1 MASVKVK
8 FRPSTIE
15 GKTGALY
22 FQVIHRRIVRSQK
35 TKYKIYPDEWN
46 ARTARITPSPSR
58 PDRHSI
64 LSRYRHEIKQD
75 LFRLSECIA
84 NLTRKGL
91 PYSTDDLLRFYRKR
105 SENDTLTGFMTSLIC
120 HLKEQG
126 RIRTG
131 ETYQCA
137 LNSFMRFRNGEEIIL
152 DEMNQETIEAY
163 EAYLKK
169 ERLSLNTISFYMRIL
184 RAVYNRAVE
193 KELTTQRF
201 PFRHVYT
208 GIEKTIKRAIP
219 QPIIRQ
225 IKDKELLA
233 GSSVDYA
240 RDMFLFS
247 FYTRGMSFVDM
258 AYLKKKDLHNG
269 ILTYRRKKTGQQLSI
284 KWEQCMQEIIEKYPP
299 NPTEYLLP
307 IITSTDEDERLQYR
321 NSLTLV
327 NRKLK
332 ILSVFVRSPHPLSM
346 YVARHSWA
354 SIAKSKNIPLS
365 IISEGMGHDS
375 ETTTQIYLASLD
387 TTIIDRATCNGA
399 SFHIRW
405 VSCTISSEYDNDVL
419 HPSLPVFPGEMN
431 LKLSH
436 KTHYHGSKSLP
447 TLRGNKKIT

>member
-258 AYLKKKDLHNG
+258 AYLKKKDLRNG
-269 ILTYRRKKTGQQLSI
+269 YLTYRRKKTGQLL
-284 KWEQCMQEIIEKYPP
+284 IIEWTRQMQDILDKYEP
-299 NPTEYLLP
+299 NKTKYLLP
-307 IITSTDEDERLQYR
+307 IIMREDGKERQQYLNQMMR
-321 NSLTLV
+321 I
-327 NRKLK
+327 NRHLK
-332 ILSVFVRSPHPLSM
+332 EIAGLANLSVPLSL
-346 YVARHSWA
+346 YYSRHSWA
-354 SIAKSKNIPLS
+354 TIARGKDIPLAV
-365 IISEGMGHDS
+365 ISEGLGHES
-375 ETTTQIYLASLD
+375 EATTQIYLDSIKSYEVDEANRKIL
-387 TTIIDRATCNGA
+387 NG
-399 SFHIRW
+399 
-405 VSCTISSEYDNDVL
+405 L
-419 HPSLPVFPGEMN
+419 
-431 LKLSH
+431 
-436 KTHYHGSKSLP
+436 
-447 TLRGNKKIT
+447 

>member
-46 ARTARITPSPSR
+46 ARTARITLSPSR

-131 ETYQCA
+131 ETYQCT

-284 KWEQCMQEIIEKYPP
+284 KWEQCMQEIIEKY
-299 NPTEYLLP
+299 
-307 IITSTDEDERLQYR
+307 
-321 NSLTLV
+321 
-327 NRKLK
+327 
-332 ILSVFVRSPHPLSM
+332 
-346 YVARHSWA
+346 
-354 SIAKSKNIPLS
+354 
-365 IISEGMGHDS
+365 
-375 ETTTQIYLASLD
+375 
-387 TTIIDRATCNGA
+387 
-399 SFHIRW
+399 
-405 VSCTISSEYDNDVL
+405 
-419 HPSLPVFPGEMN
+419 
-431 LKLSH
+431 
-436 KTHYHGSKSLP
+436 
-447 TLRGNKKIT
+447 

>member
-169 ERLSLNTISFYMRIL
+169 ERLSL
-184 RAVYNRAVE
+184 
-193 KELTTQRF
+193 TTQRF

-307 IITSTDEDERLQYR
+307 IITSTGEDERLQYR

-387 TTIIDRATCNGA
+387 TTIIDRANYL
-399 SFHIRW
+399 IL
-405 VSCTISSEYDNDVL
+405 NDL
-419 HPSLPVFPGEMN
+419 
-431 LKLSH
+431 
-436 KTHYHGSKSLP
+436 
-447 TLRGNKKIT
+447 

>member
-46 ARTARITPSPSR
+46 ARTARITLSPSR

-201 PFRHVYT
+201 PFRHQCCP
-208 GIEKTIKRAIP
+208 KR
-219 QPIIRQ
+219 
-225 IKDKELLA
+225 
-233 GSSVDYA
+233 
-240 RDMFLFS
+240 F
-247 FYTRGMSFVDM
+247 
-258 AYLKKKDLHNG
+258 
-269 ILTYRRKKTGQQLSI
+269 SI
-284 KWEQCMQEIIEKYPP
+284 KTKK
-299 NPTEYLLP
+299 
-307 IITSTDEDERLQYR
+307 
-321 NSLTLV
+321 
-327 NRKLK
+327 RK
-332 ILSVFVRSPHPLSM
+332 
-346 YVARHSWA
+346 
-354 SIAKSKNIPLS
+354 
-365 IISEGMGHDS
+365 
-375 ETTTQIYLASLD
+375 
-387 TTIIDRATCNGA
+387 
-399 SFHIRW
+399 
-405 VSCTISSEYDNDVL
+405 
-419 HPSLPVFPGEMN
+419 
-431 LKLSH
+431 
-436 KTHYHGSKSLP
+436 
-447 TLRGNKKIT
+447 

>member
-46 ARTARITPSPSR
+46 ARTARITLSPSR

-307 IITSTDEDERLQYR
+307 ITSTDEDERLQYR

-387 TTIIDRATCNGA
+387 TTIIDRANYL
-399 SFHIRW
+399 IL
-405 VSCTISSEYDNDVL
+405 NDL
-419 HPSLPVFPGEMN
+419 
-431 LKLSH
+431 
-436 KTHYHGSKSLP
+436 
-447 TLRGNKKIT
+447 